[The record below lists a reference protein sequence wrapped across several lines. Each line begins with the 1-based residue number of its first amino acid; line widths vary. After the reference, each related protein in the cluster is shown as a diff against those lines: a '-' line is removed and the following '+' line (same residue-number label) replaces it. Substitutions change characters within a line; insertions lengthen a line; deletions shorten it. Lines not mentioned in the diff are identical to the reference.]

1 MQYGRHL
8 IILAILGLVWCLLSG
23 HYTALLLGFGV
34 FSCVVSVWLYH
45 RVVEGKLQWITLVSP
60 LEHVRY
66 IFWLVIE
73 ICKSNIDVIR
83 AIFNPSRIEPQFFE
97 VDTGDLDEIGKVVYA
112 NSITL
117 TPGTVTTR
125 LRGNKIQA
133 HGLTLASKEAL
144 QGNEMRDR
152 VARLN
157 PVSDDSDNPGAD

>member
-1 MQYGRHL
+1 MQPQRHI
-8 IILAILGLVWCLLSG
+8 IILALLGMAWCLLSG
-23 HYTALLLGFGV
+23 HYTTLLLSFGV

-45 RVVEGKLQWITLVSP
+45 RVVEGKLKWITLVSP

-73 ICKSNIDVIR
+73 IYKSNIDVIR

-97 VDTGDLDEIGKVVYA
+97 VDTGDLDETGKVVYA

-125 LRGNKIQA
+125 LRGNRIQA
-133 HGLTLASKEAL
+133 HGLTLASKEVL

-157 PVSDDSDNPGAD
+157 PDSNRADHEGAP

>member
-1 MQYGRHL
+1 MQLGRHL
-8 IILAILGLVWCLLSG
+8 IILAILGIVWCLLSG
-23 HYTALLLGFGV
+23 HYTILLLGFGV
-34 FSCVVSVWLYH
+34 FSCLVSVWLYH
-45 RVVEGKLQWITLVSP
+45 RVVQGKLQWITLVSP

-83 AIFNPSRIEPQFFE
+83 AILNPSRIEPQFFE
-97 VDTGDLDEIGKVVYA
+97 VDTGDLDETGKVVYA

-125 LRGNKIQA
+125 LRANKIQA
-133 HGLTLASKEAL
+133 HGLTLASKEVL

-157 PVSDDSDNPGAD
+157 PASNSVDNEGGR

>member
-1 MQYGRHL
+1 MQPGRHL
-8 IILAILGLVWCLLSG
+8 IILMILGVVWCLLSG
-23 HYTALLLGFGV
+23 HYTTLLLGFGV
-34 FSCVVSVWLYH
+34 FSCLISVWLYH
-45 RVVEGKLQWITLVSP
+45 RVVNGKLQWITLVSP
-60 LEHVRY
+60 LEHVKY
-66 IFWLVIE
+66 ILWLVIE
-73 ICKSNIDVIR
+73 ICKSNIDVMR
-83 AIFNPSRIEPQFFE
+83 AIFDSSRVEPQFFE
-97 VDTGDLDEIGKVVYA
+97 VDTGDLDETGKVVYA

-157 PVSDDSDNPGAD
+157 PASNRGDNEGAR

>member
-1 MQYGRHL
+1 MQPARHF
-8 IILAILGLVWCLLSG
+8 IILGILALVWCLLSG
-23 HYTALLLGFGV
+23 HYTVLLLGFGV

-60 LEHVRY
+60 LEQVRY
-66 IFWLVIE
+66 IIWLVVE
-73 ICKSNIDVIR
+73 ICKSNIDVIW
-83 AIFNPSRIEPQFFE
+83 AIFSPSHIDPQFFE
-97 VDTGDLDEIGKVVYA
+97 VDTGDLDETGKVVYA

-125 LRGNKIQA
+125 LQGNKIQA
-133 HGLTLASKEAL
+133 HGLTLAAKEVL

-157 PVSDDSDNPGAD
+157 PVSNSSNNEKTS